1 MAYQDL
7 ADRLENFAADIIKLY
22 DKMPQSYA
30 GQYLAQQLIR
40 SACSSALN
48 YGEALGAGTSK
59 DRINK
64 LRITLKEL
72 RESLRNLR
80 IQSKANLQASE
91 NVSGLQ
97 SENEELIRIVVTL
110 IKNSNDD

>member
-7 ADRLENFAADIIKLY
+7 ADRLENFAAEIIKLY
-22 DKMPQSYA
+22 EKMPHSYA
-30 GQYLAQQLIR
+30 AQYLAQQLIR

-48 YGEALGAGTSK
+48 YGEALGAGTTK
-59 DRINK
+59 DRVNK

-80 IQSKANLQASE
+80 IQNKANLLTLEKSKT
-91 NVSGLQ
+91 LQ
-97 SENEELIRIVVTL
+97 SENDELIRIVVTL
-110 IKNSNDD
+110 IKNSND

>member
-7 ADRLENFAADIIKLY
+7 AERLEDFAAAVIKLY
-22 DKMPQSYA
+22 TKMPTSYA

-48 YGEALGAGTSK
+48 YGEALGAGTTK
-59 DRINK
+59 DRVNK

-80 IQSKANLQASE
+80 IQSKANLLNSE
-91 NVSGLQ
+91 KSTILQ
-97 SENEELIRIVVTL
+97 SENDELIRIVVTL
-110 IKNSNDD
+110 IKNSNE